1 MTLILSSMLSAARL
15 RSNGAQLTEVA
26 PLLDDGTI
34 RVVLDSTY
42 PLSAN

>member
-1 MTLILSSMLSAARL
+1 MTLILSSMLSAAQV
-15 RSNGAQLTEVA
+15 RSKGAQLAEVA
-26 PLLDDGTI
+26 PLLDGGTI